1 MERDVLAEAGIINHV
16 IDPASLQVN
25 RRARRTKTDRIDA
38 MGMLRALMAFHR
50 GEDQVFSV
58 VQVPSIEKEDARR
71 VHRERQRLIKERI
84 QHVNRIKGL
93 LATQGSY
100 DYEPL
105 RRHRL
110 ERFEA
115 LTTAMG
121 RPIPHHLRNEIV
133 RHLQRLELVL
143 EMIRAVEAQRDF
155 VVEAAPK
162 SGSSSPL
169 VRREKASIRTSSY
182 MLAMEPRGKI
192 TSSRSGL
199 WL

>member
-1 MERDVLAEAGIINHV
+1 MNL
-16 IDPASLQVN
+16 
-25 RRARRTKTDRIDA
+25 
-38 MGMLRALMAFHR
+38 
-50 GEDQVFSV
+50 
-58 VQVPSIEKEDARR
+58 
-71 VHRERQRLIKERI
+71 
-84 QHVNRIKGL
+84 IKGL

-105 RRHRL
+105 RRDRL
-110 ERFEA
+110 ERFED
-115 LTTAMG
+115 LTTAME

-143 EMIRAVEAQRDF
+143 EMIRAVEAQRDS